1 MLKSPPLLV
10 LSPLILSF
18 VLFSGKAISSDDK
31 PLPIDLINGK
41 VSFIQTKNQKMC
53 IVKSKKSNE
62 MIIDEKYSLSL
73 TDRCI
78 AECSYLLDMPG
89 DYGSTNF
96 QSCLAQCKGGVAMCD
111 F

>member
-1 MLKSPPLLV
+1 MLKSPTLLV
-10 LSPLILSF
+10 LSPFILSF
-18 VLFSGKAISSDDK
+18 VLFSSKAISSDDK

-41 VSFIQTKNQKMC
+41 VNFIQTQNQNIC
-53 IVKSKKSNE
+53 IVKNKKSNE
-62 MIIDEKYSLSL
+62 IIVEEKYSRTL

-96 QSCLAQCKGGVAMCD
+96 HSCLAQCKGGVAMCD